1 MQNRNA
7 KEVFNVYVKLRHE
20 EIAIDNDVLL
30 EMYKVLVENPS
41 ETFRKLTDVIR
52 QEIPLVQAIDEEESL
67 FLFQDVDQETLGR
80 LGVRL
85 LFNCLE
91 QNECAEGFN
100 LLFILHELNINY
112 SLYGL
117 GFGGDP
123 NRTTCEITVA
133 AVKICLGRD
142 SPAWDGAMEVL
153 RGASFAIPLNSEDD
167 SERKVVFTK
176 LANYL
181 LDQDE
186 CDHAFELISHSSN
199 ERGWSLTASDCF
211 NATLLRL
218 SEENSADRAMKVY
231 EYMGK
236 NITKDHKA
244 FRAYLNCH
252 ARNGNIVY
260 ARELFEIG
268 RDMEIYPSQELT
280 DPYFFELP
288 CSLTQVEMLFMLEE
302 HLRKIKRTVY
312 EGNGSI
318 RPLLGSQSSF
328 KIIFKENYEL
338 FETSK
343 EQFAIAR
350 ENLIVVLSEK
360 VKPPLRIIDTEN
372 PDEVCHSFLLKPVV
386 ILCSVCGYA
395 CLYSKSQNK
404 SEEIERYGCIIDVSN
419 CDISRL
425 IKALP

>member
-1 MQNRNA
+1 MQNRNTN
-7 KEVFNVYVKLRHE
+7 EVFNVYIKLRHE
-20 EIAIDNDVLL
+20 EITIDSNVLL

-41 ETFRKLTDVIR
+41 ETFRQLTDVIR
-52 QEIPLVQAIDEEESL
+52 QEVPLVQAIDVEEPL
-67 FLFQDVDQETLGR
+67 FLFQDADQETLGR

-85 LFNCLE
+85 LFHCLE
-91 QNECAEGFN
+91 QNEYTEGFK

-117 GFGGDP
+117 GFGGEP
-123 NRTTCEITVA
+123 NRTTCEITMT

-142 SPAWDGAMEVL
+142 SPALDGAMQVL
-153 RGASFAIPLNSEDD
+153 RGAEFAIPLNSEDD
-167 SERKVVFTK
+167 SERKAVFTK
-176 LANYL
+176 LSNNL

-186 CDHAFELISHSSN
+186 YDDAFELISHSSN
-199 ERGWSLTASDCF
+199 DRGWSLNASECF

-231 EYMGK
+231 QYMGK
-236 NITKDHKA
+236 SDIAKDNKA

-268 RDMEIYPSQELT
+268 RNMEIYPSQELS

-288 CSLTQVEMLFMLEE
+288 CNLTQVEMLFMLEE

-338 FETSK
+338 FETSN
-343 EQFAIAR
+343 EQFAVAR
-350 ENLIVVLSEK
+350 ENLIVVLSEI

-372 PDEVCHSFLLKPVV
+372 PDEVCHSFVV
-386 ILCSVCGYA
+386 QAGSHVMFTLMCMV
-395 CLYSKSQNK
+395 
-404 SEEIERYGCIIDVSN
+404 
-419 CDISRL
+419 L
-425 IKALP
+425 IKK